1 MTTLEK
7 IFPSLSKFSDLDWEA
22 VSNEYGKVS
31 SKISFPE
38 YLQIKAEDGDCP
50 EYLYE
55 LAYYELAVHEAK
67 NPDIQFPQTSGIHL
81 NPTALFLSLEFDIE
95 RMLKEAELGKIEVY
109 ERHNVLCV
117 FRDSKQKFQCVELD
131 EDALDILEHLEDGP
145 QKDLSFMGDKDHKEL
160 LSLVNLN
167 IVFNITN

>member
-1 MTTLEK
+1 MTNLEK
-7 IFPSLSKFSDLDWEA
+7 IFPSLAKFSDLNWTE

-55 LAYYELAVHEAK
+55 LAYYELAVHEAN
-67 NPDIQFPQTSGIHL
+67 NPDITFPQSGGIHL

-95 RMLKEAELGKIEVY
+95 RMLKEAELGKIEIY

-117 FRDSKQKFQCVELD
+117 YRDHKNIFQCVELD
-131 EDALDILEHLEDGP
+131 DDALDILEQLENGP
-145 QKDLSFMGDKDHKEL
+145 QKDLAFMRDKDHKEFL
-160 LSLVNLN
+160 QLVNLN
-167 IVFNITN
+167 IVFNISN